1 MDNVQKTS
9 RKIFSSLSLKIVFI
23 FFLVL
28 LLMIPVG
35 LIMNLISDREL
46 LRTETEIEIQ
56 DSWGRSQTLS
66 GPIITIPYYKYETKD
81 EKRVRIKTYLHL
93 LPENLDIKGEI
104 FPETRKNLPIS

>member
-9 RKIFSSLSLKIVFI
+9 RKILSSLSLKIVFI

-35 LIMNLISDREL
+35 LIMNLISDREI

-56 DSWGRSQTLS
+56 DDWGRSQTLS
-66 GPIITIPYYKYETKD
+66 GPIITIPYYKYETR
-81 EKRVRIKTYLHL
+81 E
-93 LPENLDIKGEI
+93 
-104 FPETRKNLPIS
+104 